1 MRKASTILFIIFT
14 TLAWSACKERFD
26 PKLAPG
32 QTNYLVV
39 DGFINGNGFTNIT
52 LSRTVPLK
60 DTAKIKRETN
70 AQVMIVGEDNAVYS
84 VREIGSGTYKSDSL
98 VLKASQKYRLHIK
111 TKSGGE
117 YLSEYVAVKQTP
129 RIDSINWKVENNGI
143 QIYANTHDQLNNTR
157 YYKWEYEETWEIH
170 SAYLAN
176 VEFKNGMVVPRN
188 TTEINNSFYCWS
200 SQNSTSII
208 LASTARLS
216 NDVINLAPIVFIPV
230 SSEKL
235 SVRYSIL
242 VRPYALDQKSYDFYQ
257 RMKSNTES
265 LGSIFDPLPSEFTG
279 NITCVSNPSE
289 KVIGFVTAS
298 TVDQKRFFILRSEV
312 PATYSSGCQTTY
324 VLNKKEDIDAS
335 FGSGALAP
343 YQADPGGFAPA
354 VGYYS
359 SDPGCL
365 ECRLRG
371 SSVKPSFW

>member
-1 MRKASTILFIIFT
+1 VTIVSENNSI
-14 TLAWSACKERFD
+14 
-26 PKLAPG
+26 
-32 QTNYLVV
+32 
-39 DGFINGNGFTNIT
+39 
-52 LSRTVPLK
+52 
-60 DTAKIKRETN
+60 
-70 AQVMIVGEDNAVYS
+70 YS
-84 VREIGSGTYKSDSL
+84 VRERGNGTYTSDSL
-98 VLKASQKYRLHIK
+98 ILNVNQKYRLHIK

-129 RIDSINWKVENNGI
+129 LIDSINWKLENNGV
-143 QIYANTHDQLNNTR
+143 QIYANAHDQLNNTR

-170 SAYLAN
+170 SAYFADI
-176 VEFKNGMVVPRN
+176 EYKNGMVVSRDLG
-188 TTEINNSFYCWS
+188 EAFKSYYCWN

-208 LASTARLS
+208 LASSAQLS
-216 NDVINLAPIVFIPV
+216 KDVINLAPIIFIPIQ
-230 SSEKL
+230 SEKI

-242 VRPYALDQKSYDFYQ
+242 VRQYALDSKSYDFYK

-289 KVIGFVTAS
+289 KVIGFFTAS

-312 PATYSSGCQTTY
+312 PARYTSGCQTTY
-324 VLNKKEDIDAS
+324 VLNNKEDIALH
-335 FGSGALAP
+335 FASGALAP

-354 VGYYS
+354 IRYYS

-365 ECRLRG
+365 DCRFRG